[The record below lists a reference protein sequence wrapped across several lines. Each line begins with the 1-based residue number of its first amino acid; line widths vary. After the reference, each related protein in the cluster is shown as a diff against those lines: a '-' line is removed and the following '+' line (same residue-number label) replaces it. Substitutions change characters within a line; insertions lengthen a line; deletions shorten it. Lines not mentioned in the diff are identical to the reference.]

1 MFDDTLDLAENK
13 LLLLYIFR
21 ELDVPVTRNLI
32 TEIILENN
40 FLNYFILQ
48 PYLSEL
54 ISSNFLLE
62 FESEDVHKLKIT
74 EKGLTALELF
84 ENRLSEDKKS
94 LVDQYLCSNLNTIKN
109 KIAITA
115 DYTIENDNAYIV
127 HLKAEENKSILV
139 DLKVSVGSNK
149 QARNLCKKWKENSSS
164 IYTNLMNLLF
174 DEQ

>member
-54 ISSNFLLE
+54 I
-62 FESEDVHKLKIT
+62 
-74 EKGLTALELF
+74 
-84 ENRLSEDKKS
+84 
-94 LVDQYLCSNLNTIKN
+94 
-109 KIAITA
+109 
-115 DYTIENDNAYIV
+115 
-127 HLKAEENKSILV
+127 
-139 DLKVSVGSNK
+139 
-149 QARNLCKKWKENSSS
+149 
-164 IYTNLMNLLF
+164 
-174 DEQ
+174 

>member
-74 EKGLTALELF
+74 DKGLTALELF

-94 LVDQYLCSNLNTIKN
+94 LVDQYLSLIHISTPPVAFASSVIVLPKFCGELLSIVNDVIPSVGLFIINPLLADTIFPLSSF
-109 KIAITA
+109 TS
-115 DYTIENDNAYIV
+115 TYIV
-127 HLKAEENKSILV
+127 
-139 DLKVSVGSNK
+139 
-149 QARNLCKKWKENSSS
+149 
-164 IYTNLMNLLF
+164 
-174 DEQ
+174 

>member
-40 FLNYFILQ
+40 FINYFILQ

-74 EKGLTALELF
+74 DKGLTALELF
-84 ENRLSEDKKS
+84 ENSFPS
-94 LVDQYLCSNLNTIKN
+94 
-109 KIAITA
+109 
-115 DYTIENDNAYIV
+115 
-127 HLKAEENKSILV
+127 
-139 DLKVSVGSNK
+139 
-149 QARNLCKKWKENSSS
+149 W
-164 IYTNLMNLLF
+164 
-174 DEQ
+174 